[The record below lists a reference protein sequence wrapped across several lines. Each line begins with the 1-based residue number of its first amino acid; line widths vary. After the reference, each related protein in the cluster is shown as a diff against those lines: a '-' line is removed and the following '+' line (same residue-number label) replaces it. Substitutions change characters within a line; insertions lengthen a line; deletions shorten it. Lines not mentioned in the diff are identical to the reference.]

1 MAPTIIRAVRF
12 LGNVHSNLRSAN
24 GETILSRTIFS
35 EQHFPKFLAVAC
47 VVSSVVGFQTMEYI
61 RETHVSCQIAL
72 VYTLN
77 HLSLLSSSFSLY
89 FFSFP
94 ITLTE
99 S

>member
-47 VVSSVVGFQTMEYI
+47 VVSSVVGFQTMEYV
-61 RETHVSCQIAL
+61 RETHVSCQIAM
-72 VYTLN
+72 VNALN
-77 HLSLLSSSFSLY
+77 HLTV
-89 FFSFP
+89 
-94 ITLTE
+94 I
-99 S
+99 